1 MVNYL
6 VCFCMNEQK
15 NRLLIRYFSFYIK
28 NYLFIY
34 ITPFLYPCL
43 YPIFNP
49 SSVIL

>member
-28 NYLFIY
+28 NYLYTSPLFY
-34 ITPFLYPCL
+34 IRVYIQYL
-43 YPIFNP
+43 
-49 SSVIL
+49 ILLR